1 MAHPCPDLH
10 GVFPSSPCSHS
21 FGSSSKLRVYLM
33 KNYGIYPTK
42 PLLNPIG
49 LKPGGGHSKNKSRY
63 IDSGSRKAYGRV
75 LNSAPMEPN
84 QRWSRV
90 HLNGHSQLS
99 TKTRRSK
106 TSLHE
111 CRGSSTLALSQMR
124 RRRSFLLCPT
134 NQTPIPSSD
143 PVCTISS
150 RRVYRGRRFWTKKC
164 ANIVCG
170 FV

>member
-49 LKPGGGHSKNKSRY
+49 LKPGGGHS
-63 IDSGSRKAYGRV
+63 
-75 LNSAPMEPN
+75 
-84 QRWSRV
+84 
-90 HLNGHSQLS
+90 QLS

-143 PVCTISS
+143 
-150 RRVYRGRRFWTKKC
+150 
-164 ANIVCG
+164 
-170 FV
+170 